1 MLLVDDSVELC
12 GMCHSHQHAIT
23 HPMGEGVLDPRNGQA
38 MDCLSC
44 HGVHE
49 AAADKYLYRD
59 GARELCIG
67 CHKDK
72 GVPR

>member
-1 MLLVDDSVELC
+1 
-12 GMCHSHQHAIT
+12 
-23 HPMGEGVLDPRNGQA
+23 MGAGVLDPRNGQS

-44 HGVHE
+44 HGLHE
-49 AAADKYLYRD
+49 APAEKYLYSD
-59 GARELCIG
+59 GGRELCVG